1 MKRLFDKDT
10 WQEIFGSIQKNKVRT
25 VITMIGV
32 LWGIFIYI
40 ALAGSSKGLDN
51 GFERAFQSIAAN
63 SIFVWAQYTSLPYAG
78 YKSQRAIQLKLGDA
92 DILRKR
98 VKGIKFIAPRNVA
111 GVFGSAG
118 GNIVRGNKTGTY
130 AIYGEFPEYIKI
142 ATAKIFDGGRFIN
155 NSDIEKERKVCVIGE
170 RTLAELFEEGE
181 DPIGKFISINKL
193 NFRVVGVHKF
203 VQGGGFG
210 DDGDIY
216 IPFATFKK
224 IFNTGDNVNFF
235 MIAAND
241 NIDGV
246 EVEKNIKATLK
257 QIHKIDPNDE
267 RAIGGFNL
275 GEVFKKIF
283 NTGDRV
289 NFFMI
294 AADENIDGVQVE
306 KDIKATLKQIH
317 KIDPN
322 DERAISG
329 FNLGE
334 VFKKTMNFANGLT
347 FLSLVVGI
355 ATILAGVIG
364 IGNILLI
371 SVKER
376 TKEIGIRRAL
386 GATPSEVRSQIILES
401 VFLTILAGIIGIILG
416 ALVLYGINAATADMT
431 DFPYTNPT
439 VPIPYVL
446 GALTLM
452 IVLGTLIGIIPAQK
466 AVSIKPIDA
475 LREE

>member
-10 WQEIFGSIQKNKVRT
+10 WQEIFGSIPKNKIRT
-25 VITMIGV
+25 IITMIGV

-40 ALAGSSKGLDN
+40 ALSGSSKGLDN
-51 GFERAFQSIAAN
+51 GFERQFQSIASN
-63 SIFVWAQYTSLPYAG
+63 SIFVWAQSTSLPYAG
-78 YKSQRAIQLKLGDA
+78 YKSERNITLKIQDAEVLK
-92 DILRKR
+92 KQ
-98 VKGIKFIAPRNVA
+98 VKNIKFIAPRIVA

-118 GNIVRGNKTGTY
+118 GSIVRGTKTGTY
-130 AIYGEFPEYIKI
+130 SVYGEYPEYIKI
-142 ATAKIFDGGRFIN
+142 ATSKIYDGGRFIN
-155 NSDIEKERKVCVIGE
+155 QSDIQDDRKVCVIGE
-170 RTLAELFEEGE
+170 RTQLELFEEDE
-181 DPIGKFISINKL
+181 DPIGKFISINKI

-216 IPFATFKK
+216 IPFTTFKK
-224 IFNTGDNVNFF
+224 IFNTGDDVGFF
-235 MIAAND
+235 MIAADENA
-241 NIDGV
+241 DGV
-246 EVEKNIKATLK
+246 KVEKDIKATLK

-275 GEVFKKIF
+275 GEIF
-283 NTGDRV
+283 R
-289 NFFMI
+289 
-294 AADENIDGVQVE
+294 
-306 KDIKATLKQIH
+306 
-317 KIDPN
+317 
-322 DERAISG
+322 
-329 FNLGE
+329 
-334 VFKKTMNFANGLT
+334 KTMNFANGLT

-355 ATILAGVIG
+355 ATILAGIIG

-386 GATPSEVRSQIILES
+386 GATPGEVRSQIILES
-401 VFLTILAGIIGIILG
+401 VFLTILAGVIGIILG
-416 ALVLYGINAATADMT
+416 ALVLYGINAATMDQT

-446 GALTLM
+446 GALGLM
-452 IVLGTLIGIIPAQK
+452 VLLGTLIGIIPAQR

>member
-10 WQEIFGSIQKNKVRT
+10 WQEIFGSIQKNKIRT

-40 ALAGSSKGLDN
+40 TLSGSSKGLDN
-51 GFERAFQSIAAN
+51 GFERQFQSIASN
-63 SIFVWAQYTSLPYAG
+63 SIFVWAQSTSLPYAG
-78 YKSQRAIQLKLGDA
+78 YKSERNITLKIQDA
-92 DILRKR
+92 DVLKKK
-98 VKGIKFIAPRNVA
+98 VKDIKFIAPRIVA
-111 GVFGSAG
+111 GVFGSPG
-118 GNIVRGNKTGTY
+118 GNIVRGTKTGTY
-130 AIYGEFPEYIKI
+130 SVYGEYPEYIKI
-142 ATAKIFDGGRFIN
+142 ATSKIYDGGRFIN
-155 NSDIEKERKVCVIGE
+155 ESDIKYERKVCVIGE
-170 RTLAELFEEGE
+170 RTQLELFEEDE
-181 DPIGKFISINKL
+181 DPIGKFISINKI

-224 IFNTGDNVNFF
+224 IFNTGDDVAFF
-235 MIAAND
+235 MIAANE
-241 NIDGV
+241 NADGIK
-246 EVEKNIKATLK
+246 VEKDIKATLK
-257 QIHKIDPNDE
+257 EIHKIDPNDE

-275 GEVFKKIF
+275 GEIF
-283 NTGDRV
+283 R
-289 NFFMI
+289 
-294 AADENIDGVQVE
+294 
-306 KDIKATLKQIH
+306 
-317 KIDPN
+317 
-322 DERAISG
+322 
-329 FNLGE
+329 
-334 VFKKTMNFANGLT
+334 KTMNFANGLT

-355 ATILAGVIG
+355 ATILAGIIG

-401 VFLTILAGIIGIILG
+401 VFLTILSGIIGIILG
-416 ALVLYGINAATADMT
+416 ALVLYGINAATIDQT

-446 GALTLM
+446 GALGLM
-452 IVLGTLIGIIPAQK
+452 VVLGTLIGLIPAQK
-466 AVSIKPIDA
+466 AVSVKPIDA